1 MNINIFKQSYKIAVL
16 TGATGGVGKTLVSHL
31 LKEHY
36 KIIMIARNLAQLE
49 QISLNYG
56 NKVVACICDI
66 SHLNEIQYL
75 CEEIKTNF
83 KHIDALIHCAGNIYP
98 GSFESLSDQMILKQI
113 QVNLNGAIFLTKG
126 LLPLM
131 RKKSSIIFM
140 NSLGGIFPLKNST
153 LYSASKY
160 GLRGF
165 ALSLAMELR
174 PKKIYVSSIYPGAI
188 NTPMLHKEMQ
198 NGGSLLNF
206 SSPPLTPKT
215 VCKTVIKALKEKK
228 LEYFIPKWSGLQTKL
243 IMLKPSF
250 ILHLM
255 PFIEKI
261 CKKRK
266 KIWHEK
272 NPSHS

>member
-1 MNINIFKQSYKIAVL
+1 MNLNIFKQSDKIAVL
-16 TGATGGVGKTLVSHL
+16 TGATGGLGKKLVSYL

-36 KIIMIARNLAQLE
+36 KIIMVARNIAQLE
-49 QISLNYG
+49 QISLHYG
-56 NKVVACICDI
+56 EQVIPRLCDL

-75 CEEIKTNF
+75 CKEIQKQY
-83 KHIDALIHCAGNIYP
+83 KHLDALIHCAGNIYP
-98 GSFESLSDQMILKQI
+98 GSFESLDDHLILNQL

-126 LLPLM
+126 LIPLM

-140 NSLGGIFPLKNST
+140 NSLGGIFPLKNSA

-165 ALSLAMELR
+165 SLSLAMELR

-188 NTPMLHKEMQ
+188 NTAMLHNEMR

-206 SSPPLTPKT
+206 CSPPLPIDV
-215 VCKTVIKALKEKK
+215 VCKTVMKALRKKE
-228 LEYFIPKWSGLQTKL
+228 LEYYIPKWSGLQTKL
-243 IMLKPSF
+243 LMLKPSV

-255 PFIEKI
+255 PLLERI

-266 KIWHEK
+266 KLWFK
-272 NPSHS
+272 NNPYP